1 MFQKDI
7 NAKET
12 SDQPLTLAQVNCKP
26 AGTVAQGYPP
36 LRAMPREECYMSLLP
51 ELRVGHLAKVH
62 VCWSEL
68 KKNNVHEIKATSAGA
83 SESVP
88 DPS

>member
-26 AGTVAQGYPP
+26 AGTVAGVPTLESNAPSRMLQVPSARIKGRT
-36 LRAMPREECYMSLLP
+36 LSKGTCMLIIVKEE
-51 ELRVGHLAKVH
+51 
-62 VCWSEL
+62 
-68 KKNNVHEIKATSAGA
+68 
-83 SESVP
+83 
-88 DPS
+88 

>member
-26 AGTVAQGYPP
+26 AGTVAGVTT
-36 LRAMPREECYMSLLP
+36 L
-51 ELRVGHLAKVH
+51 
-62 VCWSEL
+62 
-68 KKNNVHEIKATSAGA
+68 
-83 SESVP
+83 ESNAP
-88 DPS
+88 